1 MRHAFISL
9 LIVLLI
15 SSCKDPVSI
24 LDTLIDKDRT
34 VAKIISYELV
44 DNKYVHIKFDSKV
57 ELVEFVVDK
66 ARYDRFGIGDDLNI
80 ALPYELSF
88 GEEAIVSITVKKE
101 SGNKT
106 RASLSLQG
114 YNELLPMMV
123 INEVSTNGTSASPD
137 RVELYILSSGN
148 VAGAVLETE
157 KGSADVTLP
166 SIDVSQG
173 DIIVIYWNKTKKEAD
188 KERATGYTYYLDGK
202 AEKTLSS
209 KNGVL
214 ILRESKRGDII
225 DAIIYSDSTGSFT
238 ESAKAAAAFIID
250 EGHWSGD
257 SIDSEYITS
266 SRVLARRPGALDTDT
281 ADDWFTTMPRRST
294 FGEENVYAEYIPNE

>member
-1 MRHAFISL
+1 MRRAFISL
-9 LIVLLI
+9 MIVLI
-15 SSCKDPVSI
+15 SSCRNNVAI
-24 LDTLIDKDRT
+24 LDTLKDRDRT

-44 DNKYVHIKFDSKV
+44 DNRYVHIKFDSKI
-57 ELVEFVVDK
+57 ELVEFIVDK
-66 ARYDRFGIGDDLNI
+66 LRYDRFAIGDDISI
-80 ALPYELSF
+80 ALPYELAF

-123 INEVSTNGTSASPD
+123 INEVSTSGTSTSPD

-157 KGSADVTLP
+157 KDSADVTLP
-166 SIDVSQG
+166 SINVAQG
-173 DIIVIYWNKTKKEAD
+173 DILVIYWNKTKKESD

-214 ILRESKRGDII
+214 MLRESKRGEII
-225 DAIIYSDSTGSFT
+225 DAIIYSDSTGSLT
-238 ESAKAAAAFIID
+238 EGAKAAAAFITD

-257 SIDSEYITS
+257 AINSEYITS